1 MNIII
6 PENIKFMNNQNLNG
20 QVLNIRYF
28 SLVMFIMM
36 LFTYSCSEQN
46 CMDSSLNAEDT
57 NTKTEELERLLL
69 TKSFDSDAFIT
80 EWNIQAG
87 DTVSLPL
94 VEGYEYTFMVD
105 WGDGS
110 GFSMVTSYDSP
121 NAVHVYISRGTFQI
135 SILGKCEA
143 LSNGNFAWK
152 HKLTKVVQWGK
163 VDFKDF
169 TSIFDGCEGL
179 QSIPG
184 HIPDVVQYFAAFA
197 GCKSLKTIPADLFN
211 SCTKAETLS
220 TIFSGCVSL
229 RTIPQHLFDSCN
241 TVTDF
246 SYAFY
251 DCNMS
256 SVPNDLFAN
265 CEMGTYFT
273 GTFMQCTSLQ
283 SVPNGLFD
291 VCFYALDFSYAF
303 ADCKNLVAIADK
315 LFKYCV
321 LVQDFSFTF
330 SGCRDLAYIPDN
342 LFDDCYDANKF
353 WMTFADCISLR
364 GHTPASDGFELW
376 DRAGKNGYPKTINGS
391 GCFKNCLSLSNYN
404 SIPATWK

>member
-1 MNIII
+1 
-6 PENIKFMNNQNLNG
+6 MNNQNLNG

-121 NAVHVYISRGTFQI
+121 NISHVYSVSGKLQIKIVGT
-135 SILGKCEA
+135 CES
-143 LSNGNFAWK
+143 LSFGNAMWK
-152 HKLTKVVQWGK
+152 KSLKKVIQWGN
-163 VDFKDF
+163 VNFKTF
-169 TSIFDGCEGL
+169 TATFDGCTALEE
-179 QSIPG
+179 IPT
-184 HIPDVVQYFAAFA
+184 HIPDAEQYYA
-197 GCKSLKTIPADLFN
+197 TFN
-211 SCTKAETLS
+211 
-220 TIFSGCVSL
+220 G
-229 RTIPQHLFDSCN
+229 
-241 TVTDF
+241 
-246 SYAFY
+246 
-251 DCNMS
+251 
-256 SVPNDLFAN
+256 
-265 CEMGTYFT
+265 
-273 GTFMQCTSLQ
+273 CTSLKNI
-283 SVPNGLFD
+283 PAGLFD
-291 VCFYALDFSYAF
+291 LCVNAKVFSSTFSECTGLRSIPA
-303 ADCKNLVAIADK
+303 NLFDNCINVIG
-315 LFKYCV
+315 FT
-321 LVQDFSFTF
+321 FTF
-330 SGCRDLAYIPDN
+330 SGCNITSIPPGLFDNCAYITDFIGVFEGCKYLQSIPVN
-342 LFDDCYDANKF
+342 LFDNCTYTKTFLWSFMNCYNLQVIPDRLFKNTMAAESFNMAFMNCRALTSIPVNLFENCYGANDF
-353 WMTFADCISLR
+353 SNTFAGCIALR